1 MNNDDKH
8 IKGTFSMINHAPP
21 ISRFNLFETS
31 KHIVSR
37 DIGLKFKRIEKVQRP
52 ECHVDNSIVYLCASH
67 DFICNLFDTVL
78 MNVKFYRVDTMV
90 EKKNPG
96 PKL

>member
-37 DIGLKFKRIEKVQRP
+37 DIGLKFKRIEKV
-52 ECHVDNSIVYLCASH
+52 
-67 DFICNLFDTVL
+67 
-78 MNVKFYRVDTMV
+78 
-90 EKKNPG
+90 
-96 PKL
+96 